1 MPKLLL
7 AAPPWSRPRTTHRP
21 PTHRGQLAPRGR
33 LGLRSLVG
41 LRGRFALRSRLG
53 LRSLVGLIGLLLI
66 AGCSPGPTPVP
77 VPSPAPEVA
86 AACAELVKALPAKVL
101 DAERRETSP
110 KSPLT
115 AAYGDPPIEMTCGVT
130 PPAGMA
136 EAQSQ
141 CFEVNGVGWF
151 AKQVENGFIF
161 TTIGRSLYFE
171 VAVPA
176 KYTPEAN
183 ALTDVSDAVQK
194 HNKLVT
200 PCT

>member
-1 MPKLLL
+1 MPKLKSSGLSSVRTIG
-7 AAPPWSRPRTTHRP
+7 AA
-21 PTHRGQLAPRGR
+21 LC
-33 LGLRSLVG
+33 
-41 LRGRFALRSRLG
+41 
-53 LRSLVGLIGLLLI
+53 LLLI
-66 AGCSPGPTPVP
+66 AGCSSGPAPVP

-86 AACAELVKALPAKVL
+86 AACADLVKALPAKVL
-101 DAERRETSP
+101 DAKRREASP

-151 AKQVENGFIF
+151 AKQVDNGFIF

-171 VAVPA
+171 VAVPD

-183 ALTDVSDAVQK
+183 ALTDVSDAV
-194 HNKLVT
+194 HRFDKLVT

>member
-1 MPKLLL
+1 M
-7 AAPPWSRPRTTHRP
+7 
-21 PTHRGQLAPRGR
+21 PTHQPTYPHLFPARTARAR
-33 LGLRSLVG
+33 TART
-41 LRGRFALRSRLG
+41 RTARARAAR
-53 LRSLVGLIGLLLI
+53 LIGLGLGLLLV

-86 AACAELVKALPAKVL
+86 AACADLVKALPAKVL

-110 KSPLT
+110 NSPLT
-115 AAYGDPPIEMTCGVT
+115 AAYGDPPIEMTCGVS

-151 AKQVENGFIF
+151 AKQVQNGTIF

-171 VAVPA
+171 VAVPS
-176 KYTPEAN
+176 KYSPEAN
-183 ALTDVSDAVQK
+183 ALTDVSDAVHK
-194 HNKLVT
+194 FDKLVT